1 MLVGL
6 YWLAVGN
13 AGWPISGSG
22 FRFLVAIFTG
32 FWLGAALYPVVARRV
47 AAGAGSFVVVV
58 ALGLALFSLAGPW
71 LLNDWIR
78 GDFDRYVWVIHQAQ
92 PCSGMGGGPGMLW
105 VFGTSWLAAFAAFV
119 YAATFPLTV
128 HRVAGGLGFGVALL
142 LATAAAM
149 FPDPSVFARVLGCV

>member
-13 AGWPISGSG
+13 AGRPISGSG
-22 FRFLVAIFTG
+22 FRLLVPVFTG
-32 FWLGAALYPVVARRV
+32 FWLGAALYAFVARRV
-47 AAGAGSFVVVV
+47 AAGAAWFVVVV
-58 ALGLALFSLAGPW
+58 ALGLALFAFAGPW

-78 GDFDRYVWVIHQAQ
+78 GDHERNVWVIRQAQ

-105 VFGTSWLAAFAAFV
+105 VFGTSWLGAFAALV

-128 HRVAGGLGFGVALL
+128 HRVAGGLALGAALL
-142 LATAAAM
+142 GVTAVAM
-149 FPDPSVFARVLGCV
+149 FPDPAVFARVLGCM